1 MSGRMFALLSCLG
14 LLLSSGCSKQ
24 PPAAP
29 VAQAPATPPPAATAS
44 LKSGERQPAEATE
57 VAKVVTLEPAPAETP
72 AGPAEP
78 PAPKEMLR
86 EAGKGVVLVKVFDAL
101 GEDGGFGSG
110 CYIGD
115 GLFLTNY
122 HVIESAVTAQ
132 VQLRGEGDEVLGAA
146 FPVSGYRALDPAND
160 LAVLSVAGLPD
171 TLHVFKIADADR
183 VEQFDKVYA
192 IGHPDGLK
200 FSTTP
205 GFVNALV
212 KSSDLPEQFQSHLRS
227 PDTAWIETDAVIS
240 GGSSGGPLINE
251 WGEVVGINTMRAG
264 NRIALAVRSGHV
276 HELLKHLSESTAA
289 LPVPDSNVLTTR
301 AVAEIQRGYVR
312 EYQQFTQDLQQ
323 AQAAK
328 DLKKVAELVRRNYPG
343 PACLLRCQE
352 LVREYRGK
360 PEAEDALR
368 LCSYILSAGG
378 RQFGGGRH
386 YLDELLDE
394 AARDP
399 NVLPPTVGLVG
410 SLYGLSYSPELERYL
425 RSIIASEAPNNARA
439 AAGLVLVAAMSAA
452 GQEACLPELTE
463 LARSTCDL
471 YGDEVIHGQPI
482 RKFLE
487 PIVAASAFAV
497 GGQAPEITGKD
508 GEDKEFKLSEYRG
521 KVVVLDFWA
530 DWCPHCRNMYGEERD
545 MVERLKDQPF
555 ALLGVNCDEADRARS
570 VIGTDKITW
579 RTWVDGPA
587 GPIAEQY
594 QVGSFP
600 TVFVL
605 DKDGYIRYRD
615 VPAEELA
622 AVVDSLLN
630 DTPYPFQQDLVAANA
645 EWRYHAVADGA
656 ALAGWNE
663 ASFDA
668 AAWSVGQGPF
678 GARQGNTRL
687 EQPEPGKRPLTT
699 LFRSSFDLPEGKT
712 PAGVLLRIRYRDGVA
727 VSVNGNEVYRDRL
740 TSTAAL
746 NDGALSRAGES
757 EADGV
762 AVSID
767 PALLKP
773 TGNTVAVELHQFS
786 SHSVQPLFEL
796 TLGTAPDLPTLM
808 KDATTVQQLEICQL
822 ITQAQGLNG
831 AADIVKSLQKSKE
844 PELQLHAAI
853 AAAAN
858 DLPMTVKRIQ
868 DEYAQMS
875 LVRTVYSLNE
885 TAWEV
890 AIRDNLTTAQY
901 DTARRM
907 ARTAYT
913 LLPLVPKE
921 MDQAVAGTINTYG
934 VALYRV
940 GDYELA
946 EKMLNQ
952 SIVKRGDNPVDAAYM
967 ALTLQKQGKTDAAKS
982 QRDHALKMIA
992 DDEWKHDRAARDAGR
1007 ELEAT
1012 AQNQ

>member
-1 MSGRMFALLSCLG
+1 M
-14 LLLSSGCSKQ
+14 
-24 PPAAP
+24 
-29 VAQAPATPPPAATAS
+29 
-44 LKSGERQPAEATE
+44 
-57 VAKVVTLEPAPAETP
+57 
-72 AGPAEP
+72 
-78 PAPKEMLR
+78 
-86 EAGKGVVLVKVFDAL
+86 
-101 GEDGGFGSG
+101 
-110 CYIGD
+110 
-115 GLFLTNY
+115 
-122 HVIESAVTAQ
+122 
-132 VQLRGEGDEVLGAA
+132 
-146 FPVSGYRALDPAND
+146 DPNND
-160 LAVLSVAGLPD
+160 LAVLSVEGLPD
-171 TLHVFKIADADR
+171 TLHVFQIADADR

-212 KSSDLPEQFQSHLRS
+212 KSSDLPEQFQPHLRS
-227 PDTAWIETDAVIS
+227 QDTAWIETDAVIS

-251 WGEVVGINTMRAG
+251 WGEIVGINTMRAG

-276 HELLKHLSESTAA
+276 HELLKHLSESVAA
-289 LPVPDSNVLTTR
+289 LPVPDSNVMTTR
-301 AVAEIQRGYVR
+301 AVAEIQRGYIR

-328 DLKKVAELVRRNYPG
+328 DMKKISELVRRNYPG

-352 LVREYRGK
+352 LAREYRGK

-378 RQFGGGRH
+378 RQLSGGRH

-399 NVLPPTVGLVG
+399 EVLPPTVSLVG
-410 SLYGLSYSPELERYL
+410 SLYGLSYSAELERYL
-425 RSIIASEAPNNARA
+425 RSIIASAAPDNAKA

-452 GQEACLPELTE
+452 GQEACLPEMAE

-471 YGDEVIHGQPI
+471 YGDELIHGQPI

-487 PIVAASAFAV
+487 PIVAASTFAV
-497 GGQAPEITGKD
+497 GSQAPEITGKD

-521 KVVVLDFWA
+521 KVIVLDFWA

-615 VPAEELA
+615 VRGEELS
-622 AVVDSLLN
+622 AVVDSLMN
-630 DTPYPFQQDLVAANA
+630 DTPYPYQQDLVAANA
-645 EWRYHAVADGA
+645 EWRYHPVAGDA
-656 ALAGWNE
+656 SLAGWNQPT
-663 ASFDA
+663 FDA
-668 AAWSVGQGPF
+668 SAWSVGQGPF

-687 EQPEPGKRPLTT
+687 DQPEPGKRLTT
-699 LFRSSFDLPEGKT
+699 LFRTSFDLPEGKA

-727 VSVNGNEVYRDRL
+727 VTVNGQEVYRDRL
-740 TSTAAL
+740 TATASL
-746 NDGALSRAGES
+746 SDGALMRAGES

-773 TGNTVAVELHQFS
+773 TGNTIAVELHQYS
-786 SHSVQPLFEL
+786 TYSVQPLFEL
-796 TLGTAPDLPTLM
+796 SLGTAPDLPALM
-808 KDATTVQQLEICQL
+808 KDATPAQQLEICEL
-822 ITQAQGLNG
+822 ITQAPGLNG
-831 AADIVKSLQKSKE
+831 AADIVKSLQKSKA
-844 PELQLHAAI
+844 PELQGHAAI

-858 DLPMTVKRIQ
+858 DLPVTVKRIQ

-875 LVRTVYSLNE
+875 LVRTVYYLNE
-885 TAWEV
+885 TAWDV
-890 AIRDNLTTAQY
+890 AIRDDLSPAQY
-901 DTARRM
+901 ETARRM

-934 VALYRV
+934 VALYRA
-940 GDYELA
+940 GDYEQA

-952 SIVKRGDNPVDAAYM
+952 SIVKRGDNPVDAAYL
-967 ALTLQKQGKTDAAKS
+967 ALALQKQGKTDAAKS

-992 DDEWKHDRAARDAGR
+992 ADEWKHEKAARDAGR
-1007 ELEAT
+1007 ELAAAGQ
-1012 AQNQ
+1012 AQ